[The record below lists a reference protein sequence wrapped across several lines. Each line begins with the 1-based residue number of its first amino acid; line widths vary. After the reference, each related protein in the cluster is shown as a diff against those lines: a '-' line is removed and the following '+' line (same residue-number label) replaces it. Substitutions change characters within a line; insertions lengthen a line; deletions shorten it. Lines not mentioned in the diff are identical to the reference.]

1 MTTLIRVLLVD
12 GSPADAEHVHHSLNS
27 IDGGHFELRHVQQLE
42 DAIDEHGKQPFDVIL
57 VDVPSSQ
64 GRAEKAIT
72 FLKRCGTP
80 IVVLLETDDRDVA
93 LAALRN
99 GAHDY
104 LVKRQFD
111 AALLNRCIRYVI
123 ERQRAEEA
131 IRRHAYFDD
140 LTGLPNRLLLDERL
154 RQAILN
160 SQREDKLLALLIVSI
175 SQFKEF
181 NRTLGHQA
189 GDLLVCEMA
198 RRLLEQLRK
207 SDTLARIADDEF
219 AVLLVT
225 SASAEGANE
234 VARKLLDGLAQPFIV
249 GELKLD
255 VSANIGIALF
265 PEHGSDAAELV
276 KRANLASATAKAV
289 DSGYAVYSI
298 EQDKDTS
305 QRLML
310 TAGLRRAIADQ
321 QLFLLYQ
328 PKIDLRSGYVTGLEA
343 LVRWQ
348 HPQIGVIPPDE
359 FIPLAER
366 SGSITQ
372 LTEWVITEAVRQC
385 QMWHAARLPISIAVN
400 VSRRNLQ
407 EPDLPQKVSAIL
419 DSFQISSRY
428 LELEITEGALMTDP
442 TGALEVLSR
451 MNNIGL
457 RLSLDDF
464 GTGYSSLAYLKNLP
478 VSEIKIDKSFVIN
491 MELSKQDVAIVR
503 LIIEL
508 GHTLGL
514 NVVAE
519 GVENQHT
526 KEMLLALGCDR
537 AQGYFI
543 SRPLPAEEVTRW
555 LLSQTRT
562 EVAKSVATKSRGA
575 PSSEIDL

>member
-1 MTTLIRVLLVD
+1 MRQTLV
-12 GSPADAEHVHHSLNS
+12 S
-27 IDGGHFELRHVQQLE
+27 IEAGQFQLCHFQQL
-42 DAIDEHGKQPFDVIL
+42 DHAMDEHEKQRFDIIMTVF
-57 VDVPSSQ
+57 PSSQ
-64 GRAEKAIT
+64 ESGKETLAR
-72 FLKRCGTP
+72 LKWFGAP
-80 IVVLLETDDRDVA
+80 IVVLLAIDDRDTA
-93 LAALRN
+93 LAALRQ

-104 LVKRQFD
+104 LIKGQFD
-111 AALLNRCIRYVI
+111 AALLNRCLRYVT
-123 ERQRAEEA
+123 ERKRAEET

-160 SQREDKLLALLIVSI
+160 SQREDKLVALLVVSI

-181 NRTLGHQA
+181 SRTLGHQA
-189 GDLLVCEMA
+189 GDLLVCELA
-198 RRLLEQLRK
+198 RRLLEHLRK

-219 AVLLVT
+219 AVLLPT
-225 SASAEGANE
+225 SASEEGAKE
-234 VARKLLDGLAQPFIV
+234 VARKLLDSLAQSFILA
-249 GELKLD
+249 ELKLD

-265 PEHGSDAAELV
+265 PEHGSDAGELV

-289 DSGYAVYSI
+289 HSGYAVYSL
-298 EQDKDTS
+298 EEDKGNS
-305 QRLML
+305 HRLVL
-310 TAGLRRAIADQ
+310 TAGLRRAIADE

-328 PKIDLRSGYVTGLEA
+328 PKIDLRTGYATGVEA

-359 FIPLAER
+359 FIPLAEH
-366 SGSITQ
+366 SGSIMQ
-372 LTEWVITEAVRQC
+372 LTQWVITEALRQC
-385 QMWHAARLPISIAVN
+385 QMWHAAGLGISIAVN

-407 EPDLPQKVSAIL
+407 EPDLPQKISAIL
-419 DSFQISSRY
+419 ESFQVSSRY

-442 TGALEVLSR
+442 SGAVEVLSR

-491 MELSKQDVAIVR
+491 MELSQQDVAIVK

-526 KEMLLALGCDR
+526 KEMLVGLGCDR

-543 SRPLPAEEVTRW
+543 SRPLPAEEITRW
-555 LLSQTRT
+555 LLSRHRP
-562 EVAKSVATKSRGA
+562 ESANVSSTKSRGA
-575 PSSEIDL
+575 PASETDL